1 LVCNKLSSTQ
11 LAIIAAVIM
20 VIGDVIGL
28 MAALAAFNEEQQ
40 AKKKLGANLKTKLN
54 ICKTNFKFN
63 FFHFELT
70 FLSFLEID
78 SR

>member
-40 AKKKLGANLKTKLN
+40 AKKKLGANLKTN
-54 ICKTNFKFN
+54 
-63 FFHFELT
+63 
-70 FLSFLEID
+70 
-78 SR
+78 

>member
-28 MAALAAFNEEQQ
+28 MAALAAFTRNSK

-54 ICKTNFKFN
+54 IARQTLN
-63 FFHFELT
+63 LT
-70 FLSFLEID
+70 FFILN
-78 SR
+78 

>member
-40 AKKKLGANLKTKLN
+40 SKEETRRELKNKIKYLQDKL
-54 ICKTNFKFN
+54 KFN

>member
-1 LVCNKLSSTQ
+1 MVCNKLSSTQ

-40 AKKKLGANLKTKLN
+40 SKEETRRELKNKIKYLQDNFKTKFTKIKHN
-54 ICKTNFKFN
+54 KSNA
-63 FFHFELT
+63 
-70 FLSFLEID
+70 
-78 SR
+78 R